1 MRKWRIEDSEEL
13 YNITGWGTSY
23 FGINDKGHVVVTPR
37 KDGVEVDLKELV
49 DELQLRDVA
58 APILVRFPDILDN
71 RIEKIAKI
79 RDNRKRK
86 QFICKEDYIM
96 ENCIFCKI
104 ANGEIP
110 SATLYEDEDF
120 RVILDLGPAS
130 KGHALILPKAHAANI
145 YELPDETAGKAMILA
160 KHMATR
166 LRDGLHCDGFNIV
179 QNNGEI
185 AGQTVFH
192 FHMHLIPRYEG
203 DQVGLTWKPGELT
216 DEMKEEILAKVKA

>member
-1 MRKWRIEDSEEL
+1 
-13 YNITGWGTSY
+13 
-23 FGINDKGHVVVTPR
+23 
-37 KDGVEVDLKELV
+37 
-49 DELQLRDVA
+49 
-58 APILVRFPDILDN
+58 
-71 RIEKIAKI
+71 
-79 RDNRKRK
+79 
-86 QFICKEDYIM
+86 M

-130 KGHALILPKAHAANI
+130 KGHSLILPKSHAANI
-145 YELPDETAGKAMILA
+145 YELPDETAAKAMVLA
-160 KHMATR
+160 KKMATK
-166 LRDGLHCDGFNIV
+166 LRDCDGFNIV

-216 DEMKEEILAKVKA
+216 DEMKEEILSKVKA